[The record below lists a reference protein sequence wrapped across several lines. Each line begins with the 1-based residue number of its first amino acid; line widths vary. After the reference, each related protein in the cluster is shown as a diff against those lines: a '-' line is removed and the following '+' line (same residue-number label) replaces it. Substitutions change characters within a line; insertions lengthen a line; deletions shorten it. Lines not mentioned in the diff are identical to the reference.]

1 MSDKLPNLCYYN
13 NDEYSFNRPYSEKT
27 AELIDEE
34 VKRMVNEQ
42 YERAKKI
49 LSDNKEGHNKLAQ
62 LLIDKEVIFAEDV
75 EEIFGKR
82 PWASRS
88 EEIISAS
95 KTSRELK
102 EAEEKEAAKAKEAE
116 KEVKEEE
123 SHNTGSNKLKRK
135 HLENNFIQRAVTGAL
150 FVVILVG
157 CILYSPLSFGIL
169 FTIIG
174 ALSVHEFAHLVN
186 RNGGVSINKTI
197 TALGGAYLF
206 LALMGFCTSAIDAR
220 VFLPYLGLLLYL
232 MITELYLK
240 KENPIGNWAYAML
253 SQLYVALPF
262 ALLNVLAFQNS
273 PETSSVTYNPILPLS
288 IFVFIWLSDTGAY
301 CVGSLIGK
309 HRLFERISPK
319 KSWEGSIGGAVF
331 SIASSFVFA
340 HFFPFMSTWQWA
352 GLAVTVVI
360 FGTWGDL
367 TESLMKRQLGIKDS
381 GNILPGHG
389 GMLDRFDSALM
400 AIPAAVVYLYVM
412 TMI

>member
-1 MSDKLPNLCYYN
+1 MK
-13 NDEYSFNRPYSEKT
+13 
-27 AELIDEE
+27 
-34 VKRMVNEQ
+34 
-42 YERAKKI
+42 
-49 LSDNKEGHNKLAQ
+49 
-62 LLIDKEVIFAEDV
+62 
-75 EEIFGKR
+75 
-82 PWASRS
+82 
-88 EEIISAS
+88 
-95 KTSRELK
+95 
-102 EAEEKEAAKAKEAE
+102 
-116 KEVKEEE
+116 
-123 SHNTGSNKLKRK
+123 
-135 HLENNFIQRAVTGAL
+135 NNFIQRAVTGVL
-150 FVVILVG
+150 FVIVLVG

-169 FTIIG
+169 FTIIS
-174 ALSVHEFAHLVN
+174 ALSVHEFAQLVSKS
-186 RNGGVSINKTI
+186 GGVSINKTI

-206 LALMGFCTSAIDAR
+206 LALMSFCTQQSVGAR
-220 VFLPYLGLLLYL
+220 VFLPYLGLLLYM

-240 KENPIGNWAYAML
+240 KKNPTGNWAYSML

-319 KSWEGSIGGAVF
+319 KSWEGSIGGGIF
-331 SIASSFVFA
+331 SIASSLGFA
-340 HFFPFMSTWQWA
+340 HFFPFMPGWQWV
-352 GLAVTVVI
+352 GLAIVVVI

-400 AIPAAVVYLYVM
+400 AIPAAVVYLYAL
-412 TMI
+412 TMF

>member
-1 MSDKLPNLCYYN
+1 MK
-13 NDEYSFNRPYSEKT
+13 
-27 AELIDEE
+27 
-34 VKRMVNEQ
+34 
-42 YERAKKI
+42 
-49 LSDNKEGHNKLAQ
+49 
-62 LLIDKEVIFAEDV
+62 
-75 EEIFGKR
+75 
-82 PWASRS
+82 
-88 EEIISAS
+88 
-95 KTSRELK
+95 
-102 EAEEKEAAKAKEAE
+102 
-116 KEVKEEE
+116 
-123 SHNTGSNKLKRK
+123 
-135 HLENNFIQRAVTGAL
+135 NNFIQRAVTGVL
-150 FVVILVG
+150 FVIVLVG

-169 FTIIG
+169 FTIIS
-174 ALSVHEFAHLVN
+174 ALSVHEFAQLVSKSDE
-186 RNGGVSINKTI
+186 VSINKTI

-206 LALMGFCTSAIDAR
+206 LALMSFCTQQSVGAR
-220 VFLPYLGLLLYL
+220 VFLPYLGLLLYM

-240 KENPIGNWAYAML
+240 KKNPTGNWAYSML

-319 KSWEGSIGGAVF
+319 KSWEGSIGGGIF
-331 SIASSFVFA
+331 SIASSLGFA
-340 HFFPFMSTWQWA
+340 HFFPFMPGWQWV
-352 GLAVTVVI
+352 GLAIVVVI

-400 AIPAAVVYLYVM
+400 AIPAAVVYLYAL
-412 TMI
+412 TMF